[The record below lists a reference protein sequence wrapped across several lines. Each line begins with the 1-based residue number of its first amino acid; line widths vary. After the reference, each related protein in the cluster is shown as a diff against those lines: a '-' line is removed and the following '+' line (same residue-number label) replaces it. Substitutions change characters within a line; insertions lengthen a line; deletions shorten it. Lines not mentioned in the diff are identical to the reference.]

1 MESEVKYGDK
11 TWQIPYPMENS
22 KMRYMVVWIHCPNMG
37 NIRYE
42 VWAHTISLNRTL
54 FIEVYVP
61 GQESEG
67 SCIYV
72 LGYRF
77 CVCIYESWDRIS
89 SMVKCMVN
97 ILATQCTI
105 VLIRKNIG
113 SIKFISGSAASPDMN
128 FIDPIFSV

>member
-1 MESEVKYGDK
+1 MFQVYATYDREFDISFIWFNLFIVNN
-11 TWQIPYPMENS
+11 IENYS
-22 KMRYMVVWIHCPNMG
+22 LRG
-37 NIRYE
+37 E

-67 SCIYV
+67 SWIYV

-77 CVCIYESWDRIS
+77 CLCIYESWDRIS